1 MGFRYQGFDFI
12 GVDGS
17 LTEEELLVRRS
28 VREFV
33 EERVTPRIEEWF
45 REGKF
50 DRGLAREMGAM
61 GLLGATLEGY
71 GCAGMSAVE
80 YGLAMQELERG
91 DSGVR
96 SFASVQSALVMY
108 PIATFGSEAQKEE
121 WLPQLAKGEAVGC
134 FGLTEPD
141 WGSNPGGMTTR
152 ARRVG
157 AEWELTGEKMW
168 ITSGSIADVAVV
180 WAVEEQGLGVR
191 GEGLDEGSG
200 IREHGSE
207 DEGTGIREQGTEKQG
222 LRDVGTEG
230 LRDSGTKGEED
241 RGNREEGGGAGR
253 VRGFLVETGRAGF
266 KATDIHG
273 KWSLRASVTSGLTLE
288 GVRVPEGNLLPGTAG
303 LPCTGGGKAGGTKT
317 AGLKSALMCLNQARY
332 GIAWGALGAA
342 MECYDTALQ
351 YAKARKQFHGRPIAS
366 HQLVQ
371 EKLVW
376 MATEIAKGQLLALQV
391 GRLKDKGRA
400 GHEQISMAK
409 RNNVGMALE
418 CTRLAREVLGAN
430 GITEDYPVMRHMMN
444 LESVKTYEGTHD
456 IHTLIVGQAL
466 TGESAF

>member
-1 MGFRYQGFDFI
+1 MGFKYQGFDFI

-17 LTEEELLVRRS
+17 LTEEELLVRQE
-28 VREFV
+28 VRRFV
-33 EERVTPRIEEWF
+33 EERVKPGIEEWF
-45 REGKF
+45 REGRL

-71 GCAGMSAVE
+71 GCAGMSSVE

-108 PIATFGSEAQKEE
+108 PIYAFGSEAQKQE
-121 WLPQLAKGEAVGC
+121 WLPALAKGEKVGC

-141 WGSNPGGMTTR
+141 WGSNPGGMATR

-157 AEWELTGEKMW
+157 GEWELTGEKMW
-168 ITSGSIADVAVV
+168 ITSGSIADVAVI
-180 WAVEEQGLGVR
+180 WAVVE
-191 GEGLDEGSG
+191 DEGSRVSG
-200 IREHGSE
+200 IGS
-207 DEGTGIREQGTEKQG
+207 G
-222 LRDVGTEG
+222 V
-230 LRDSGTKGEED
+230 S
-241 RGNREEGGGAGR
+241 GAGDGNEGDGESAAAR
-253 VRGFLVETGRAGF
+253 VRGFLVETGSAGF
-266 KATDIHG
+266 KATTIHG
-273 KWSLRASVTSGLTLE
+273 KWSLRASVTSGLRLD
-288 GVRVPEGNLLPGTAG
+288 GVRVPEANLLPGTAG
-303 LPCTGGGKAGGTKT
+303 VVGVGDGVSGVGGAGTSGAKSG
-317 AGLKSALMCLNQARY
+317 GLKCALMCLNQARY

-351 YAKARKQFHGRPIAS
+351 YAKARKQWRGRAIAS

-391 GRLKDKGRA
+391 GRLKDKGKA

-409 RNNVGMALE
+409 RNNVWMALE
-418 CTRLAREVLGAN
+418 CARLARDVLGAN

-456 IHTLIVGQAL
+456 IHTLIVGQAV
-466 TGESAF
+466 TGENAF